1 MADAVWY
8 KSSFGE
14 LRLWLSRIS
23 TDRSRDLVVHSPS
36 AGPDHVVQD
45 RGPSVVRT
53 RCTVLFAR
61 MAGEDLD
68 PLEQCRR
75 LQAIVDDRPRIFSH
89 PSSGSYLARIGPFT
103 EDIDEFGVITAEIE
117 VVQVAPV
124 EAVSPAGAGSIPA
137 TGAGAATAAADALT
151 AELDDVG
158 VTSSLPDDVT
168 AAVDGWT
175 SADTDTVNTRQVLA
189 ELGSLTS
196 QLGELA
202 DTLEADLGLW
212 AAFKATILLAEAAR
226 AAADAATSD
235 TAQTFVVLISAPI
248 ALRALLA
255 AIYPADEVDD
265 RYAQAMALNDILSP
279 AWLEP
284 GTELLLPQLAAA
296 ARSA

>member
-1 MADAVWY
+1 VPDAVWY

-45 RGPSVVRT
+45 RGPNVVRT

-61 MAGEDLD
+61 MAGDDLD
-68 PLEQCRR
+68 PLERCRR

-89 PSSGSYLARIGPFT
+89 PTSGSYLARIGPFT
-103 EDIDEFGVITAEIE
+103 EEVDETGVITAEIE
-117 VVQVAPV
+117 VVQVAPA
-124 EAVSPAGAGSIPA
+124 EAVAPAGAGSIPA

-151 AELDDVG
+151 AELADVG
-158 VTSSLPDDVT
+158 ITSSLPEDVT

-175 SADTDTVNTRQVLA
+175 SADTVNTRQVLA

-196 QLGELA
+196 QLGDLA
-202 DTLEADLGLW
+202 DALEADLGLW
-212 AAFKATILLAEAAR
+212 PAFKATILLAEAAR

-235 TAQTFVVLISAPI
+235 TAQTFVVLISEPI

-265 RYAQAMALNDILSP
+265 RYVQAMALNDLLSP

-284 GTELLLPQLAAA
+284 GSELLLPQLAAA